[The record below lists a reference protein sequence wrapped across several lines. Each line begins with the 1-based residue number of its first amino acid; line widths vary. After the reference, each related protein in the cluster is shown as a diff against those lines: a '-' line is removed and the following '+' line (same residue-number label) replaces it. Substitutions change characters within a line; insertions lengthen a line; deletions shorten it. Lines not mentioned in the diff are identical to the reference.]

1 MSEFEVIGKRIA
13 NVRSGPKAVGQAVY
27 TDDLKFPGMLY
38 GKLLR
43 SPFPHARILNV
54 DISKAKAIPGV
65 KAVLAGQ
72 NVSRVK
78 VGAVPTQSDQ
88 VLMATDKVRHVG
100 EAVAAVAAID
110 EEIAEEA
117 LQSIKVEYEPLPA
130 VFDPE
135 EAIKPGA
142 PRVHEETANNISF
155 KFVKS
160 YGNAEKG
167 FRESD

>member
-1 MSEFEVIGKRIA
+1 MSEFEIIGKRIA

-100 EAVAAVAAID
+100 EAVAAVAA
-110 EEIAEEA
+110 
-117 LQSIKVEYEPLPA
+117 
-130 VFDPE
+130 
-135 EAIKPGA
+135 
-142 PRVHEETANNISF
+142 
-155 KFVKS
+155 
-160 YGNAEKG
+160 
-167 FRESD
+167 